1 MKNIFTNSDLAHIY
15 ANQSQQSGRNS
26 SGSFY
31 FDGKTIYSYGRH
43 FPIAKIITNDK
54 GFERMLFTYRT
65 YSNTTAKQISILRN
79 ATRQYNKLYC
89 HTPSLNHSSNF
100 ASWLQL
106 AEHEATK
113 LIKAKK
119 PELYLNELS
128 RLYSEVSEYAQFFSL
143 EIPLSLTAVL
153 SIKDKTENLEYL
165 IKKNELIKLE
175 LAKKQKEDKIKD
187 DEILKK
193 WLNFETSRIYSRS
206 NLDFLRVNINENRV
220 ETTQAVQIPIELAK
234 RLYNKIKDNSLQ
246 VGEQLLNYRV
256 NQVGDIIKIGCHNFK
271 RTYLLNFGSKLA

>member
-1 MKNIFTNSDLAHIY
+1 MKTVFNNSELAHIY
-15 ANQSQQSGRNS
+15 ANQRQQHGRNS
-26 SGSFY
+26 NGSFY
-31 FDGKTIYSYGRH
+31 FEGKTIYSYGGH
-43 FPIAKIITNDK
+43 FPIAKIVANESGDDC
-54 GFERMLFTYRT
+54 MLFTYRT
-65 YSNTTAKQISILRN
+65 YSNTTAKQINIVRS
-79 ATRQYNKLYC
+79 ATRQYKKIYC
-89 HTPSLNHSSNF
+89 HTPSTNHSSNF

-128 RLYSEVSEYAQFFSL
+128 RLHSEVSEYAQFFNI
-143 EIPLSLTAVL
+143 EIPLNLTAVL
-153 SIKDKTENLEYL
+153 SIKDKSENLEYL

-175 LAKKQKEDKIKD
+175 LAKKQKEDKIKE

-220 ETTQAVQIPIELAK
+220 ETTQAVQIPIEIAK
-234 RLYNKIKDNSLQ
+234 RLYNKIKTNTLQ
-246 VGEQLLNYRV
+246 VGENLLNYRV
-256 NQVGDIIKIGCHNFK
+256 DQVGDIIKIGCHNFTK
-271 RTYLLNFGSKLA
+271 AYLLNFGSKLA